1 MDRIAQIKVFSD
13 YFPAL
18 LGLFKV
24 ITTDRVVYLEN
35 LKHICLSLPLYFPV
49 IILVVLLQGFEP
61 AAEII
66 HLLCLES

>member
-1 MDRIAQIKVFSD
+1 M
-13 YFPAL
+13 
-18 LGLFKV
+18 

-35 LKHICLSLPLYFPV
+35 LKHICLSLPLYFPA